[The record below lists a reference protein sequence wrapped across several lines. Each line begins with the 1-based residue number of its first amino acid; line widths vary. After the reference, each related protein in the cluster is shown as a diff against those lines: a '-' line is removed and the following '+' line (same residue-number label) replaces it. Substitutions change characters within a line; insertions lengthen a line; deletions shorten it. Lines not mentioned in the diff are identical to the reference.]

1 MASNLREQA
10 LFAVA
15 QVDYDIEAFR
25 ATIVDSLHPI
35 NGSDW
40 SQDQKDKFR
49 NEIFRL
55 RRDIRAVA
63 KAMGLPISTC
73 LAYYIGT
80 YKTTCDYRLLKA
92 VCIDERDSKAAIVEH
107 GPDACAV
114 CGDGGNL
121 LICDG
126 CEGTLIRTEMEQLVV
141 AFSFLAD
148 VSCIR

>member
-1 MASNLREQA
+1 VASSLREQA
-10 LFAVA
+10 LIAVA
-15 QVDYDIEAFR
+15 QVDYDIGAFR

-49 NEIFRL
+49 DEIFRL

-63 KAMGLPISTC
+63 KSMGLPISTC
-73 LAYYIGT
+73 LAYYVGT

-92 VCIDERDSKAAIVEH
+92 VCIDERDRKAAIVEH

-126 CEGTLIRTEMEQLVV
+126 CEGTLIHTEMEQFVV
-141 AFSFLAD
+141 AFYFLAD
-148 VSCIR
+148 ATSIL